1 MSNIKRFLED
11 KEEAIKIVEAGFLD
25 EFHRYPELNI
35 GEISFGPSLTERV
48 WHAWV
53 KFTYYRDKYY
63 IPFNEDLNWEREKY
77 KHFFEYNIIVGPD
90 TNAAIRDLIEAFE
103 RYDNVAEL
111 QDRIK
116 EYQREIKDIKWRLKN
131 EFSPIEEAA
140 WKLRR

>member
-11 KEEAIKIVEAGFLD
+11 WEEAIKIIEAAFLD

-35 GEISFGPSLTERV
+35 GRIDFCPPAMGATSAAS
-48 WHAWV
+48 V

-63 IPFNEDLNWEREKY
+63 IPFNEDINWKREKY

-90 TNAAIRDLIEAFE
+90 TNTAIRDLIEAFE

-111 QDRIK
+111 HDRIK

-131 EFSPIEEAA
+131 DFSPIEEAA